1 MKNSFELYVLV
12 TKNLFLLGLSLRC
25 DSSNMGLLAEPGANL
40 TNVIQ
45 KTGSP
50 NSINHHADHG
60 GTGSEK
66 EQRQMPNLFSFCAL

>member
-1 MKNSFELYVLV
+1 MFCSQKKKCVPAWFII
-12 TKNLFLLGLSLRC
+12 TQWFLWFFV
-25 DSSNMGLLAEPGANL
+25 AEPGANL

-50 NSINHHADHG
+50 NSINHHADRG

-66 EQRQMPNLFSFCAL
+66 EQRQMFNLFSFCAL